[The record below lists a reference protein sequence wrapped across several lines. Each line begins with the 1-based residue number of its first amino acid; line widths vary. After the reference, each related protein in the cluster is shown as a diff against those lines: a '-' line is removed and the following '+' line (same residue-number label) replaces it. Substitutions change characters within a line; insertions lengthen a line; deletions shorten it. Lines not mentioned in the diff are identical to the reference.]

1 MLHGTRGCWR
11 CLGPSE
17 SPEVTGTPS
26 PGGAGPSPRV
36 HSPEWVPSTS
46 PLLGSALSALA
57 RLARGTAQRI
67 GISSVPRNPGGK
79 PHAADLGTIK
89 GGNKTSRKT
98 KEIFFY
104 LSKKYFCLSTERF
117 CILFDFV
124 SLSADVLVS
133 ELEKKYY
140 NYKFVNESL
149 L

>member
-1 MLHGTRGCWR
+1 MFNTFFLSFAFINTVACPGQGWHPLGWHKELAFPLCFESSGENHKLQMLQ
-11 CLGPSE
+11 PSK
-17 SPEVTGTPS
+17 
-26 PGGAGPSPRV
+26 AG
-36 HSPEWVPSTS
+36 
-46 PLLGSALSALA
+46 
-57 RLARGTAQRI
+57 
-67 GISSVPRNPGGK
+67 
-79 PHAADLGTIK
+79 IK
-89 GGNKTSRKT
+89 D
-98 KEIFFY
+98 IFFY